1 MNIKNVLVR
10 FFIAAVMLVGA
21 SCEKP
26 FAEDGEET
34 EDVVVDNKNDKD
46 NNGDKAKTVTV
57 RFNVLG
63 VESASAGSTALRDV
77 CKRLSFSVFDADG
90 ERCNYRT
97 ITQLSTDKDFG
108 KVALAVPKGT
118 YSFVFVAEN
127 GNDAPTISKPNTV
140 KFKKNKLTDTY
151 CFYGQYDVNGNCTYD
166 ITLRRVVAKLRVAIN
181 DATPQEID
189 SLQFFYTGGS
199 STLDPSTGGGNVNS
213 RQTEV
218 CSVEPAAY
226 KGKSVY
232 ELYTFPHAD
241 GKPCQICRAQRRRLA
256 DNRSS
261 HRLSED
267 ICLELHQKAVAAR
280 SAVDP
285 ELRKRHTG
293 VLFHR
298 VDQIIGLVR
307 NRLLRGSDDV
317 LRFCTACK
325 PDECASCIHVPV
337 RRAESGEGR
346 HEIYTARVRHLG
358 CKILRVAR
366 FSDKAQLVAQPL
378 DDRAAD
384 KD

>member
-1 MNIKNVLVR
+1 MKIKNVLVR

-97 ITQLSTDKDFG
+97 VTQLSTDKDFG

-127 GNDAPTISKPNTV
+127 GKDAPTISKLNTV
-140 KFKKNKLTDTY
+140 TFKKNKLTDTY

-241 GKPCQICRAQRRRLA
+241 GKPLT
-256 DNRSS
+256 
-261 HRLSED
+261 L
-267 ICLELHQKAVAAR
+267 KVAA
-280 SAVDP
+280 
-285 ELRKRHTG
+285 K
-293 VLFHR
+293 
-298 VDQIIGLVR
+298 
-307 NRLLRGSDDV
+307 
-317 LRFCTACK
+317 
-325 PDECASCIHVPV
+325 
-337 RRAESGEGR
+337 SGERTMYARTINNIMVERDNTTECQLRLFGESPEGGR
-346 HEIYTARVRHLG
+346 
-358 CKILRVAR
+358 
-366 FSDKAQLVAQPL
+366 
-378 DDRAAD
+378 
-384 KD
+384 